1 MRANSVQ
8 GRSTVVC
15 NSSRCRIG
23 MCGSIVSVGGKG
35 EFSSHIAAAIAC
47 VCSELRDFSGDMIAY
62 LSSN

>member
-1 MRANSVQ
+1 
-8 GRSTVVC
+8 
-15 NSSRCRIG
+15 